1 MCVCVIMT
9 AVFLKTPVAARTTT
23 EAVLRT
29 FEPGVYVCLS
39 VWTDLLKTVATAFDA
54 AVTKL
59 NMCVKFGEK
68 K

>member
-1 MCVCVIMT
+1 ME
-9 AVFLKTPVAARTTT
+9 TPVAARTTT

-39 VWTDLLKTVATAFDA
+39 VWTDFFKTVATAFND

-59 NMCVKFGEK
+59 NLCVKFGEK
-68 K
+68 KSK